1 MPKNTL
7 TSLKSDFGSL
17 IKKALT
23 PQELLVVQL
32 ALDEA
37 MEQGVGL
44 HSANSIA
51 ISTERYAGA
60 SGLEVGK
67 ESYLNLFDAVNALY
81 ENSISYEVKDGCVA
95 KTRLISSMST
105 GGIDD
110 IGIHLS
116 PFVVDAVMAN
126 KGNYKFFNTK
136 VIAHKKGMKGEYS
149 KQIYDVILEWAGIK
163 KTSFIDIYLF
173 QEELG
178 INHVD
183 YLNLKQFE
191 NQILKKSLSEINKLS
206 HLSITYESTV
216 RPNGNPAVAFD
227 ITLKP
232 ITDSEAIK
240 TLN

>member
-67 ESYLNLFDAVNALY
+67 ESYLKLFDAVNALY

-126 KGNYKFFNTK
+126 KAIISSSIPKSS
-136 VIAHKKGMKGEYS
+136 H
-149 KQIYDVILEWAGIK
+149 IK
-163 KTSFIDIYLF
+163 K
-173 QEELG
+173 
-178 INHVD
+178 
-183 YLNLKQFE
+183 
-191 NQILKKSLSEINKLS
+191 
-206 HLSITYESTV
+206 
-216 RPNGNPAVAFD
+216 A
-227 ITLKP
+227 
-232 ITDSEAIK
+232 
-240 TLN
+240 